1 VDRLS
6 RRTFLALG
14 ATVVVGACTS
24 DDAAPTS
31 TTSTPSTTGPSPSP
45 TTAPTNS
52 TSETTT
58 ATTAGSTTT
67 SASTTTSPPLAANPF
82 ALGVAS
88 GDPDDHSAVLWTR
101 LVGPPRATLEDQVDV
116 IWEVAADE
124 EFGELTSSGT
134 VPARAAEGHSVH
146 VTVELDG
153 PAWYRFRAGGW
164 TSPVG
169 RVAPTPDDSDEQT
182 LRVAATNCQHFET
195 GFYAAHRD
203 AADWQPDLVMFLGDF
218 IYENAPQPVGPDRVR
233 SHEGDGEATDVA
245 GYRARYAQYLSDPQL
260 QASRAACP
268 WLVIWDDHEVD
279 NNYAGLVPEN
289 PADATGFA
297 ARRAAAY
304 QVWWEHMPV
313 RLPPPH
319 GRRPYRINRRVRWG
333 TVADMILLDGRQYR
347 SDQACGDAVFDTDP
361 PCPEAAD
368 PSRTMLGTQQE
379 DWLGEAFAS
388 PTGTWTVLGQQ
399 TVLSDFRLP
408 NGAILNYD
416 QWDGYGPARERLLAQ
431 ATRAERV
438 VVLTGDIHLAA
449 VGTLP
454 GVGVEFVT
462 ASISSRNN
470 IDPVLAPALTA
481 FNDIVAAEIAHR
493 GYIRHTITARDW
505 TAEYRIVEDVLSADS
520 PVSTWRSFRVD
531 SNTRDRVVEV

>member
-1 VDRLS
+1 VTRLS

-14 ATVVVGACTS
+14 ASLVAGACTS
-24 DDAAPTS
+24 DDAAPSSTS
-31 TTSTPSTTGPSPSP
+31 ASQPPPSEPPAPPSTVG
-45 TTAPTNS
+45 TAPARPAT
-52 TSETTT
+52 TRAPTTT
-58 ATTAGSTTT
+58 ATV
-67 SASTTTSPPLAANPF
+67 PRLPANPF
-82 ALGVAS
+82 ALGVTS
-88 GDPDDHSAVLWTR
+88 GDPDEQSAVLWTR
-101 LVGPPRATLEDQVDV
+101 LLGGEGRPLRDEVDV
-116 IWEVAADE
+116 VWEVAGDKSFRRIE
-124 EFGELTSSGT
+124 SSGT
-134 VPARAAEGHSVH
+134 VPTAADHGHSVH

-164 TSPVG
+164 TSPAG
-169 RVAPTPDDSDEQT
+169 RVAPTPRPGRGET
-182 LRVAATNCQHFET
+182 LRVAATNCQNFET

-203 AADWQPDLVMFLGDF
+203 VAQWQPDLVMFLGDF
-218 IYENAPQPVGPDRVR
+218 IYENAGQPVADDRVR
-233 SHEGDGEATDVA
+233 SHHGGEATDVD

-260 QASRAACP
+260 RSSRAACP
-268 WLVIWDDHEVD
+268 WLAIWDDHEVD
-279 NNYAGLVPEN
+279 NNYAALVPEN
-289 PADATGFA
+289 PVDAPAFA

-319 GRRPYRINRRVRWG
+319 ARRPYRIYRRMRWG
-333 TVADMILLDGRQYR
+333 SLADVILLDGRQYR
-347 SDQACGDAVFDTDP
+347 SDQACDDVVFDTGP

-368 PSRTMLGTQQE
+368 PSRTMLGPKQE

-431 ATRAERV
+431 AARADRV

-454 GVGVEFVT
+454 GVGIEFVT
-462 ASISSRNN
+462 ASISSPNG
-470 IDPVLAPALTA
+470 IDPALAPALTA
-481 FNDIVAAEIAHR
+481 FNDLVAAELGHR
-493 GYIRHTITARDW
+493 GYTRHTITGDDW
-505 TAEYRIVEDVLSADS
+505 TAEYRTVENVLSASS
-520 PVSTWRSFRVD
+520 PVSTWRTYRVTPD
-531 SNTRDRVVEV
+531 VRDRVVQV